1 MVNNDCR
8 ETGMQKDFTTL
19 TDEQWTVIQSLMGWE
34 PPLERGKSR
43 TNLRNVWNSILY
55 VLARGCRWVDVP
67 PDRRFYAA
75 RATAHQW
82 LLQWQHLGVFD
93 RVLSGLL
100 QIAVQ
105 KKKIDLTH
113 VLVDGS
119 FFPCPGGRRRGGPW
133 L

>member
-1 MVNNDCR
+1 MEKN
-8 ETGMQKDFTTL
+8 FTSL
-19 TDEQWTVIQSLMGWE
+19 TDDQWTVIQKFMEWT

-55 VLARGCRWVDVP
+55 ILTRGCRWSDLP
-67 PDRRFYAA
+67 SDRSIYAA

-93 RVLSGLL
+93 RVLSNLL
-100 QIAVQ
+100 QLAAQ
-105 KKKIDLTH
+105 QKKIDLTH
-113 VLVDGS
+113 ILVDGS
-119 FFPCPGGRRRGGPW
+119 FSPCTRRGSRSRTR